1 MTSLVSHEPAN
12 RRTRESRTAAERH
25 QRQRAVIVAA
35 LIACGALSACTS
47 PEATRSRGQGPGG
60 DVGNRTPIVKM
71 HEGSDPFWKTPK
83 RIPGEH
89 PPLEPA
95 RQADRL
101 SRP

>member
-1 MTSLVSHEPAN
+1 MTNP
-12 RRTRESRTAAERH
+12 RAATI
-25 QRQRAVIVAA
+25 AIAT
-35 LIACGALSACTS
+35 LIACGALPACTS
-47 PEATRSRGQGPGG
+47 PEATRSRGQGPGA
-60 DVGNRTPIVKM
+60 DVGNRPAVVNM
-71 HEGSDPFWKTPK
+71 HEGSDPFWKTPR